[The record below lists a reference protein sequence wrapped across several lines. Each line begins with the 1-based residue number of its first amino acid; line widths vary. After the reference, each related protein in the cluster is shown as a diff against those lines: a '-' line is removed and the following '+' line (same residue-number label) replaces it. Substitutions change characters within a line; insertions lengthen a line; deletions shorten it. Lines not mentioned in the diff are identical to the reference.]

1 MATKKRNPI
10 QETLAVE
17 VYTAKI
23 PRKLKDF
30 RKPVSKRAGLKATGR
45 GKGQLLSPGNMVRM
59 ERRYRAVELRKQG
72 FLLREIAVEL
82 QVEEG
87 TVSADLK
94 AVLFNLI
101 EQAQGTMEEQ
111 RVLALERLDGM
122 LKAYYPIAT
131 EPLITEDG
139 LIIPMNMAAA
149 QLVLQIEARRAKLLA
164 LDTPE
169 SKADPETGVR
179 EYVGVDTDLV

>member
-1 MATKKRNPI
+1 MKKKRSQI

-17 VYTAKI
+17 VYDPKP

-30 RKPVSKRAGLKATGR
+30 RTPSKRAGLQATGQ
-45 GKGQLLSPGNMVRM
+45 GKGRLLSPGNIVKM

-82 QVEEG
+82 RVDEG
-87 TVSADLK
+87 TVSADLR
-94 AVLFNLI
+94 AVLANLV
-101 EQAQGTMEEQ
+101 EQAQGTTEEQ

-122 LKAYYPIAT
+122 LKAYYAIAT
-131 EPLITEDG
+131 EPLITNDG
-139 LIIPMNMAAA
+139 QIIPMNMAAA
-149 QLVLQIEARRAKLLA
+149 QLVLQIEARKAKLLA

-169 SKADPETGVR
+169 SKADPQTGVR
-179 EYVGVDTDLV
+179 QYVGVDTDLV